1 MSTVMKSDKIETPR
15 TDAHTVDGQYREW
28 TGGVTILQSWDY
40 FPDKNGNGEVVHVEF
55 ARELERE
62 LITVTAERDDLK
74 QRESTCETMDKA
86 EKLALIRALQEIR
99 DAVGP
104 LGDGVSPRQIVE
116 AVSGMMKRY
125 TAVTAE
131 RDELLKD
138 KARLDWL
145 DSNPL
150 FPYLDFVYA
159 SGPMNGATPHGGWRT
174 HIDAAMRGEGE
185 S

>member
-62 LITVTAERDDLK
+62 LITVTAERD
-74 QRESTCETMDKA
+74 A
-86 EKLALIRALQEIR
+86 
-99 DAVGP
+99 
-104 LGDGVSPRQIVE
+104 
-116 AVSGMMKRY
+116 
-125 TAVTAE
+125 
-131 RDELLKD
+131 LLKD
-138 KARLDWL
+138 RARLDWL

-174 HIDAAMRGEGE
+174 HIDAALRGEGE
-185 S
+185 Q

>member
-1 MSTVMKSDKIETPR
+1 MSI
-15 TDAHTVDGQYREW
+15 DGVW
-28 TGGVTILQSWDY
+28 IK
-40 FPDKNGNGEVVHVEF
+40 P
-55 ARELERE
+55 
-62 LITVTAERDDLK
+62 TAEQAKWFNEGVDTAKEILR
-74 QRESTCETMDKA
+74 QQEA
-86 EKLALIRALQEIR
+86 GLA
-99 DAVGP
+99 
-104 LGDGVSPRQIVE
+104 
-116 AVSGMMKRY
+116 
-125 TAVTAE
+125 AVTAE
-131 RDELLKD
+131 RDALLKD